1 MPDTL
6 LNIRNLTIASNN
18 PRRLLIDNLSLSIK
32 KRHSLAL
39 VGENGSGKTTITKAI
54 LGFLPDN
61 CEILEGDI
69 FFENTNLK
77 TLSYKKF
84 QKIRGK
90 KIATVL
96 QNAFGSLT
104 PSMRIG
110 AQIVET
116 LRQHNPITKQE
127 AYAKALELL
136 SSVCIPNPERCFH
149 LYPFEL
155 SGGMRQRTVIAISLA
170 SSPEL
175 ILADEPTTALDSV
188 SQAQVLRIL
197 RKVHKEHHTAML
209 LVTHNLALVTELCD
223 DIAIIKDGQLVETGN
238 VKEIFSSPQHP
249 YTKRL
254 LKAVSKIPLTASSSP
269 ILKAKLE
276 NLRNTDT
283 LLRNTDTLQTTYD

>member
-1 MPDTL
+1 MADTL
-6 LNIRNLTIASNN
+6 LNIQNLTIASNN

-61 CEILEGDI
+61 CEILEGNI

-96 QNAFGSLT
+96 QNALGSLT

-116 LRQHNPITKQE
+116 LRQHNPITKKE

-136 SSVCIPNPERCFH
+136 TSVCIPNPERCFH

-175 ILADEPTTALDSV
+175 ILVDEPTTALDSV
-188 SQAQVLRIL
+188 SQAQILRIL

-223 DIAIIKDGQLVETGN
+223 DIAIIKDGQLVETGS

-254 LKAVSKIPLTASSSP
+254 LKAVSKIPLTACSSP

-283 LLRNTDTLQTTYD
+283 PQTIYD

>member
-1 MPDTL
+1 MPNTL
-6 LNIRNLTIASNN
+6 LNIQNLTIASKN
-18 PRRLLIDNLSLSIK
+18 PRKLLINNLSLTIK
-32 KRHSLAL
+32 KQHSLAL

-54 LGFLPDN
+54 LGFLSDN
-61 CEILEGDI
+61 CEILEGNI
-69 FFENTNLK
+69 FFEDKDLK
-77 TLSYKKF
+77 TMSYKNF
-84 QKIRGK
+84 QKIRGR

-96 QNAFGSLT
+96 QNAMGSLT

-116 LRQHNPITKQE
+116 IRQHNAITKKE
-127 AYAKALELL
+127 AYTRALELL
-136 SSVCIPNPERCFH
+136 TSVRIPNPERCFH

-197 RKVHKEHHTAML
+197 RKVHKENNTAML
-209 LVTHNLALVTELCD
+209 LVTHNLALVSELCD
-223 DIAIIKDGQLVETGN
+223 DIAIIKDGQLVETGS
-238 VKEIFSSPQHP
+238 VKNIFSSPQHP

-276 NLRNTDT
+276 T
-283 LLRNTDTLQTTYD
+283 LRNTDTLQTIHD

>member
-77 TLSYKKF
+77 TLSYKKC

-96 QNAFGSLT
+96 QNAIGSLT

-223 DIAIIKDGQLVETGN
+223 DIAIIKDGQLVETGS

-283 LLRNTDTLQTTYD
+283 LQTTYD

>member
-1 MPDTL
+1 MADTL
-6 LNIRNLTIASNN
+6 LNIQNLTIASNN

-61 CEILEGDI
+61 CEILEGNI

-96 QNAFGSLT
+96 QNALGSLT

-116 LRQHNPITKQE
+116 LRQHNPITKKE

-136 SSVCIPNPERCFH
+136 TSVCIPNPERCFH

-188 SQAQVLRIL
+188 SQAQILRIL

-223 DIAIIKDGQLVETGN
+223 DIAIIKDGQLVETGS

-254 LKAVSKIPLTASSSP
+254 LKAVSKIPLTACSSP

-283 LLRNTDTLQTTYD
+283 PQTIYD

>member
-1 MPDTL
+1 
-6 LNIRNLTIASNN
+6 
-18 PRRLLIDNLSLSIK
+18 
-32 KRHSLAL
+32 
-39 VGENGSGKTTITKAI
+39 
-54 LGFLPDN
+54 
-61 CEILEGDI
+61 
-69 FFENTNLK
+69 
-77 TLSYKKF
+77 
-84 QKIRGK
+84 
-90 KIATVL
+90 
-96 QNAFGSLT
+96 
-104 PSMRIG
+104 MRIG

-155 SGGMRQRTVIAISLA
+155 SGDAATYRNRYILA

-223 DIAIIKDGQLVETGN
+223 DIAIIKDGQLVETGS
-238 VKEIFSSPQHP
+238 VKEIF
-249 YTKRL
+249 L
-254 LKAVSKIPLTASSSP
+254 LHSTP
-269 ILKAKLE
+269 IQ
-276 NLRNTDT
+276 NVF
-283 LLRNTDTLQTTYD
+283 

>member
-1 MPDTL
+1 MPNTL

-96 QNAFGSLT
+96 QNAIGSLT

-155 SGGMRQRTVIAISLA
+155 SGGMRQRTIIAISLA

-223 DIAIIKDGQLVETGN
+223 DIAIIKDGQLVETGS

-283 LLRNTDTLQTTYD
+283 LQTTYD

>member
-6 LNIRNLTIASNN
+6 LNIQNLTIASNN
-18 PRRLLIDNLSLSIK
+18 PRKLLIDNLSLTIK

-61 CEILEGDI
+61 CEIIEGNI
-69 FFENTNLK
+69 FFEDQDLK
-77 TLSYKKF
+77 TMSYKNF
-84 QKIRGK
+84 QKIRGR

-96 QNAFGSLT
+96 QNAMGSLT

-116 LRQHNPITKQE
+116 LRQHTPLTKKE
-127 AYAKALELL
+127 AYTKAIELL
-136 SSVCIPNPERCFH
+136 TSVRIPNPERCFH

-197 RKVHKEHHTAML
+197 RKVHKENNTAML

-223 DIAIIKDGQLVETGN
+223 DIAIIKDGQLIETGS

-269 ILKAKLE
+269 ILKAKLA
-276 NLRNTDT
+276 T
-283 LLRNTDTLQTTYD
+283 LRNTDTLQTIHE

>member
-1 MPDTL
+1 MADIL
-6 LNIRNLTIASNN
+6 LNIQNLTIASNN

-61 CEILEGDI
+61 CEILEGNI

-84 QKIRGK
+84 QKIRGR

-96 QNAFGSLT
+96 QNALGSLT

-116 LRQHNPITKQE
+116 LRQHNPITKKE

-136 SSVCIPNPERCFH
+136 TSVCIPNPERCFH

-188 SQAQVLRIL
+188 SQAQILRIL

-223 DIAIIKDGQLVETGN
+223 DIAIIKDGQLVETGS

-254 LKAVSKIPLTASSSP
+254 LKAVSKIPLTACSSP

-283 LLRNTDTLQTTYD
+283 PQTIYD

>member
-1 MPDTL
+1 MADTL
-6 LNIRNLTIASNN
+6 VDIRNLTIASNN

-61 CEILEGDI
+61 CEILEGNI

-77 TLSYKKF
+77 TLSCKKF

-96 QNAFGSLT
+96 QNALGSLT

-116 LRQHNPITKQE
+116 LRQHNPITKKE

-136 SSVCIPNPERCFH
+136 TSVCIPNPERCFH

-188 SQAQVLRIL
+188 SQVQILRIL

-223 DIAIIKDGQLVETGN
+223 DIAIIKDGQLVETGS
-238 VKEIFSSPQHP
+238 VKEIFSSPKHP

-254 LKAVSKIPLTASSSP
+254 LKAVSKIPLTAFSSP

-276 NLRNTDT
+276 NLRNRYSTD
-283 LLRNTDTLQTTYD
+283 NI

>member
-6 LNIRNLTIASNN
+6 LNIQNLTIASNN

-61 CEILEGDI
+61 CEILEGNI

-96 QNAFGSLT
+96 QNAIGSLT

-116 LRQHNPITKQE
+116 LRQHNPITKKE
-127 AYAKALELL
+127 AYARALELL
-136 SSVCIPNPERCFH
+136 TSVCIPNPERCFH

-223 DIAIIKDGQLVETGN
+223 DIAIIKDGQLVETGS
-238 VKEIFSSPQHP
+238 VKEIFSSPKHP

-254 LKAVSKIPLTASSSP
+254 LKAVSKIPLTACSSP
-269 ILKAKLE
+269 ILRAKLE

-283 LLRNTDTLQTTYD
+283 LQTTYD

>member
-6 LNIRNLTIASNN
+6 LKIQNLKIASNN
-18 PRRLLIDNLSLSIK
+18 PHRLLIDNLSLTIK
-32 KRHSLAL
+32 KQHSLAL
-39 VGENGSGKTTITKAI
+39 VGENGSGKTIITKAI
-54 LGFLPDN
+54 LGLLPDN
-61 CEILEGDI
+61 CEIIEGNI
-69 FFENTNLK
+69 FFEDQNLK
-77 TLSYKKF
+77 TMSYKNF
-84 QKIRGK
+84 QKIRGR

-96 QNAFGSLT
+96 QNAMGSLT

-116 LRQHNPITKQE
+116 LRQHNSITKKE
-127 AYAKALELL
+127 AYSKAIELL
-136 SSVCIPNPERCFH
+136 ASVRIPNPERCFH

-197 RKVHKEHHTAML
+197 RKVHKENNTAML

-223 DIAIIKDGQLVETGN
+223 DIAIIKDGQLIETGS
-238 VKEIFSSPQHP
+238 VKEIFSSPQHS

-254 LKAVSKIPLTASSSP
+254 LKAVSKIPLTDSSSP
-269 ILKAKLE
+269 ILKAKLAI
-276 NLRNTDT
+276 LRNTDT
-283 LLRNTDTLQTTYD
+283 L

>member
-283 LLRNTDTLQTTYD
+283 LQTTYD

>member
-6 LNIRNLTIASNN
+6 LHIQNLTIASTN
-18 PRRLLIDNLSLSIK
+18 PQRVLIDNLSLTIK
-32 KRHSLAL
+32 KQHSLAL

-61 CEILEGDI
+61 CDILNGNI
-69 FFENTNLK
+69 FFEDYDLA
-77 TLSYKKF
+77 TLLYKDF

-96 QNAFGSLT
+96 QNAMGSLT

-110 AQIVET
+110 AQIIET
-116 LRQHNPITKQE
+116 LRQHNKITRKE
-127 AYAKALELL
+127 AYEKAIELL
-136 SSVCIPNPERCFH
+136 TSVCIPNPERCLN

-155 SGGMRQRTVIAISLA
+155 SGGMRQRTVIAIALA

-197 RKVHKEHHTAML
+197 RKVHKEKNTAML

-223 DIAIIKDGQLVETGN
+223 DIAIIKDGQLIETGS
-238 VKEIFSSPQHP
+238 VKQIFSSPQHP

-254 LKAVSKIPLTASSSP
+254 LKAVSKIPLTTASSP
-269 ILKAKLE
+269 ILKAKLKP
-276 NLRNTDT
+276 LKNT
-283 LLRNTDTLQTTYD
+283 NTLQSVHD

>member
-1 MPDTL
+1 MADTL
-6 LNIRNLTIASNN
+6 LNIQNLTIASNN

-61 CEILEGDI
+61 CEILEGNI

-96 QNAFGSLT
+96 QNALGSLT

-116 LRQHNPITKQE
+116 LRQHNPITKKE

-136 SSVCIPNPERCFH
+136 TSVCIPNPERCFH

-188 SQAQVLRIL
+188 SQAQILRIL

-223 DIAIIKDGQLVETGN
+223 DIAIIKDGQLVETGS

-254 LKAVSKIPLTASSSP
+254 LKAVSKIPLTACFSP

-283 LLRNTDTLQTTYD
+283 PQAIYD